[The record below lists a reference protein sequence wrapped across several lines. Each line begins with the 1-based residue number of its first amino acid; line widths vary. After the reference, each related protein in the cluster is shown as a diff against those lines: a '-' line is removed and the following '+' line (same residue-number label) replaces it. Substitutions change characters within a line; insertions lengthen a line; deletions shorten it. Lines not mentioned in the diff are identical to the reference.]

1 MKNKSFVNA
10 LAEWILIGVM
20 SLCGTLSFSHSNT
33 CTWIQEHAIA
43 HYPAISYWLPA
54 IIWGVMFLLGICLV
68 TLANGSGK
76 YTWLVVL
83 FALPSLLSFNSID
96 ILNIIHLS
104 LPATTTLT
112 FIQTLVLSF
121 TIIACYLLLNCM
133 CIFKKERNNL
143 KKRGAESVDIE
154 NTQYGS
160 YIWLLALIGSTIISV
175 TAIALLAEEFS
186 SILSSRLAEMPW
198 SIILAGFFCIII
210 LAVYLYWLGLRRNSG
225 SKENN

>member
-1 MKNKSFVNA
+1 MKNKSFVIA

-33 CTWIQEHAIA
+33 CTCIQEHAIA

-68 TLANGSGK
+68 ILANGSGK

-121 TIIACYLLLNCM
+121 TIIACYILLNCT

-154 NTQYGS
+154 NTQHGS
-160 YIWLLALIGSTIISV
+160 YIWLLALIGSTIITV
-175 TAIALLAEEFS
+175 TAIALLAEGFS

-198 SIILAGFFCIII
+198 SIILAGLFCIII
-210 LAVYLYWLGLRRNSG
+210 LAVYLYWLGLRRNSE
-225 SKENN
+225 S